1 MKTPRRIIKIRMT
14 QRVAQDS
21 TEILKTVAEVFQYE
35 NIEIDIDEKILE
47 AAEVASFDNAVEV
60 AKDTLDLQDQAIK
73 QGMTKVEP
81 PEKETKITHQWLKTL
96 GKEGFKVTVQV
107 IFREVAKSVIEHA
120 PAVFK
125 SFLD

>member
-81 PEKETKITHQWLKTL
+81 P
-96 GKEGFKVTVQV
+96 
-107 IFREVAKSVIEHA
+107 
-120 PAVFK
+120 
-125 SFLD
+125 